1 MYCIHEMTVYYAHF
15 FVKTKRQ
22 KSLQIMIGVSI
33 NYHKVNINGL
43 KVQYY

>member
-1 MYCIHEMTVYYAHF
+1 MKWQYIMLTF